1 MAKNFLL
8 VDDSAGMR
16 KLIRKTIGLC
26 SIQVGE
32 IYEASNGREGLEV
45 VARHPVDLIFLD
57 VNMPVM
63 DGIEML
69 ERVMEIPEAKDTPI
83 LMVSPES
90 NQSRIGRFSQ
100 KNIGY
105 IQKPFT
111 PEVLVRK
118 IVEMLASAETV
129 QGVPAF

>member
-8 VDDSAGMR
+8 VDDSAVMR

-129 QGVPAF
+129 

>member
-8 VDDSAGMR
+8 VDDSAVMR

-69 ERVMEIPEAKDTPI
+69 ERVMEIPEAKDTPV

-111 PEVLVRK
+111 PEVLIRK

-129 QGVPAF
+129 